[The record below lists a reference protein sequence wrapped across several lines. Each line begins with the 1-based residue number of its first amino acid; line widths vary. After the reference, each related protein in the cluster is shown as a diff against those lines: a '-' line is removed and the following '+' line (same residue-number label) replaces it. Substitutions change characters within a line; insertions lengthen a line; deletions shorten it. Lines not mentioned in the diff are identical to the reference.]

1 MIIMSSHMISGLLK
15 TKVSL
20 KIVLQLILTLVQFL
34 RFNMVEKKIK
44 ELSGGTIQLVLD
56 IAVQLQVLQIATLL
70 AMVFLDSIMDS
81 HGVLQENSGHK
92 NKLMQNLQSMQNM
105 LLQKQERF
113 LLLVRRRRKKNQV
126 MFSTNQYSDSLVK
139 VVYLLLVDRQKE
151 LYSNQQMI
159 QHCLISLLHLHL
171 LVILTDM
178 LGVMS
183 PTVTYQSS
191 MVLLNR

>member
-1 MIIMSSHMISGLLK
+1 M
-15 TKVSL
+15 
-20 KIVLQLILTLVQFL
+20 VQFL

-70 AMVFLDSIMDS
+70 AMVSLDSIMDI

-159 QHCLISLLHLHL
+159 QHCLISLLDLHL
-171 LVILTDM
+171 LVTLIDSVGTMMDL
-178 LGVMS
+178 
-183 PTVTYQSS
+183 VTYQSS